1 MLKSRSR
8 NGISRRAS
16 ITRSHVWW
24 SGVRLTR
31 TSVTR
36 AEWNPASSTRGDTF
50 AP

>member
-8 NGISRRAS
+8 NGISRCAS

-24 SGVRLTR
+24 SGARLPR

-36 AEWNPASSTRGDTF
+36 AEWNPASSKRGGAF